1 MWIVIAIV
9 VAVVG
14 GGVGA
19 WFFLRNN
26 PNKAKKIEDVIDVI
40 KK

>member
-1 MWIVIAIV
+1 MWITIV
-9 VAVVG
+9 VIVAIVG

-26 PNKAKKIEDVIDVI
+26 PNKSKKIDDIVDIL